1 MQSPASAMNIRWL
14 ALHDAAGVVATL
26 AGLPHGKI
34 SAQDRN
40 FPAIMRDAG
49 DWRRSLAE
57 QGIDDLSAIM
67 QAGISA
73 LLGLHAK
80 GASPVAPARALWD
93 EFSAARTALLALTP
107 LTAV

>member
-1 MQSPASAMNIRWL
+1 MRRGLLWII
-14 ALHDAAGVVATL
+14 VATL

-34 SAQDRN
+34 SVHERN

-49 DWRRSLAE
+49 DWRRELAE

-67 QAGISA
+67 QAGIAA

-80 GASPVAPARALWD
+80 GASPVAPAHALWD
-93 EFSAARTALLALTP
+93 EFTSARSALLALAP
-107 LTAV
+107 PIAA